1 MECYIEG
8 DGYIECASLPHV
20 LTSARV
26 PIKYII
32 LLSNPSPQ
40 PAPRRT
46 HNYTVQVIGFIA
58 AECSSVY
65 EGVQL
70 LNGGRKSAGE
80 GCGLSL
86 ASSAVLAG
94 AQSAVL
100 ATSGRFR

>member
-80 GCGLSL
+80 GCGRPP
-86 ASSAVLAG
+86 AVLAG